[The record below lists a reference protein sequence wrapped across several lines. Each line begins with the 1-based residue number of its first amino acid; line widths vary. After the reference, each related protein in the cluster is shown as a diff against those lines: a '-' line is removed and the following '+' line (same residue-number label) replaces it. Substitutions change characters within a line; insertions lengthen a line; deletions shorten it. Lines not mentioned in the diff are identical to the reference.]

1 MTTITMAM
9 AIQALC
15 PSAQFSITDN
25 DYSSLVW
32 LSPDIPI
39 PPESQVLAQM
49 AVLQEEQPFVD
60 CKNEASK
67 LLYLTDWT
75 TISDVADPTKS
86 NPYLSNGADFV
97 TYRNAVRQYAVYPV
111 AGNITWPVVPTEV
124 WTKV

>member
-15 PSAQFSITDN
+15 PTAQFSITDN

-49 AVLQEEQPFVD
+49 AILQEEQPFVD

-75 TISDVADPTKS
+75 TISDVADPAKS
-86 NPYLSNGADFV
+86 NPYLINQAAFV
-97 TYRNAVRQYAVYPV
+97 AYRSQVRALAVTPV
-111 AGNITWPVVPTEV
+111 ADPVFPAQPTAQ
-124 WTKV
+124 WS